1 MNEQDQRSMYTA
13 FVLLGLLMRGTPV
26 DAIPEITKHLVD
38 NITKDNE

>member
-38 NITKDNE
+38 NMTKEEE